1 MEKYTFSLLYAQEKE
16 NFSNKSVIFLYASK
30 ARYEIIAT
38 NSDGVKIP
46 FIGWELYLVINA
58 HLVINTTSLG

>member
-1 MEKYTFSLLYAQEKE
+1 MEKYTFSLLLYAQEKE

-46 FIGWELYLVINA
+46 WELYLVINA
-58 HLVINTTSLG
+58 HLVINATSLG